1 MIHHEKTGFWQNVR
15 YGLSVIPDPK
25 AFCQN
30 LFIIKRNKGVNVT
43 ILAVGKIKEKF
54 LSDAI
59 DEYSKRLGRY
69 CRLEIIRVKDDP
81 TPDNP
86 TDKERDIVLKREGE
100 RLIEKIPKGAYIIPL
115 CIEGKQKSSEEFAK
129 IMSDIPSGGKSEVAF
144 IIGGSMGLWD
154 RIKDMAD
161 IKLSFSK
168 MTFPHQ
174 LMCVILL
181 EQLYRAFNISGGG
194 KYHK

>member
-1 MIHHEKTGFWQNVR
+1 M
-15 YGLSVIPDPK
+15 L
-25 AFCQN
+25 
-30 LFIIKRNKGVNVT
+30 NVT

-100 RLIEKIPKGAYIIPL
+100 RLIEKIPKGAYVIPL

>member
-1 MIHHEKTGFWQNVR
+1 M
-15 YGLSVIPDPK
+15 L
-25 AFCQN
+25 
-30 LFIIKRNKGVNVT
+30 NVT

-86 TDKERDIVLKREGE
+86 TDKEWGIVLKREGE

-129 IMSDIPSGGKSEVAF
+129 IMSEIPSGGKSEVVF

>member
-1 MIHHEKTGFWQNVR
+1 M
-15 YGLSVIPDPK
+15 L
-25 AFCQN
+25 
-30 LFIIKRNKGVNVT
+30 NVT

-81 TPDNP
+81 MPDNP

-129 IMSDIPSGGKSEVAF
+129 TMSDIPSGGKSEVVF

>member
-1 MIHHEKTGFWQNVR
+1 M
-15 YGLSVIPDPK
+15 L
-25 AFCQN
+25 
-30 LFIIKRNKGVNVT
+30 NVT

-86 TDKERDIVLKREGE
+86 TNKERDIVLKREGE

-129 IMSDIPSGGKSEVAF
+129 IMSEIPSGGKSEVVF

-181 EQLYRAFNISGGG
+181 EQLYRAFNISCGG

>member
-1 MIHHEKTGFWQNVR
+1 M
-15 YGLSVIPDPK
+15 L
-25 AFCQN
+25 
-30 LFIIKRNKGVNVT
+30 NVT

-129 IMSDIPSGGKSEVAF
+129 IMSDIPSGGKSEVVF

-161 IKLSFSK
+161 IKLSLSK

>member
-1 MIHHEKTGFWQNVR
+1 M
-15 YGLSVIPDPK
+15 L
-25 AFCQN
+25 
-30 LFIIKRNKGVNVT
+30 NVT

-115 CIEGKQKSSEEFAK
+115 CVEGKQKASEEFAK
-129 IMSDIPSGGKSEVAF
+129 IMSEIPSSGKSEVVF
-144 IIGGSMGLWD
+144 IIGGSMGLWN

-161 IKLSFSK
+161 LKLSFSK

>member
-1 MIHHEKTGFWQNVR
+1 M
-15 YGLSVIPDPK
+15 L
-25 AFCQN
+25 
-30 LFIIKRNKGVNVT
+30 NVT

-115 CIEGKQKSSEEFAK
+115 CIEGKQNSSEEFAK
-129 IMSDIPSGGKSEVAF
+129 IMSDIPSGGKSEVVF

>member
-1 MIHHEKTGFWQNVR
+1 M
-15 YGLSVIPDPK
+15 L
-25 AFCQN
+25 
-30 LFIIKRNKGVNVT
+30 NVT

-54 LSDAI
+54 LSNAI

-129 IMSDIPSGGKSEVAF
+129 IMSEIPSGGKSEVVF

>member
-1 MIHHEKTGFWQNVR
+1 M
-15 YGLSVIPDPK
+15 L
-25 AFCQN
+25 
-30 LFIIKRNKGVNVT
+30 NVT
-43 ILAVGKIKEKF
+43 ILAVGKIKAKF

-129 IMSDIPSGGKSEVAF
+129 IMSDIPSGGKSEVVF

>member
-1 MIHHEKTGFWQNVR
+1 M
-15 YGLSVIPDPK
+15 L
-25 AFCQN
+25 
-30 LFIIKRNKGVNVT
+30 NVT

-115 CIEGKQKSSEEFAK
+115 CIEGKQKSSEEFAR
-129 IMSDIPSGGKSEVAF
+129 IMSEIPSGGKSEVVF

>member
-1 MIHHEKTGFWQNVR
+1 M
-15 YGLSVIPDPK
+15 L
-25 AFCQN
+25 
-30 LFIIKRNKGVNVT
+30 NVT
-43 ILAVGKIKEKF
+43 VLAVGKIKEKF

-86 TDKERDIVLKREGE
+86 TEKERDIVLKREGE

-115 CIEGKQKSSEEFAK
+115 CIEGKQKSSEEFAE
-129 IMSDIPSGGKSEVAF
+129 IMREIPSHGKSEVVF

-154 RIKDMAD
+154 KIKNMAD
-161 IKLSFSK
+161 IKMSFSK

-181 EQLYRAFNISGGG
+181 EQLYRAFNISSGG

>member
-1 MIHHEKTGFWQNVR
+1 M
-15 YGLSVIPDPK
+15 L
-25 AFCQN
+25 
-30 LFIIKRNKGVNVT
+30 NVT

-59 DEYSKRLGRY
+59 GEYSKRLGRY

-100 RLIEKIPKGAYIIPL
+100 RLIEKIPKGADIIPL

-129 IMSDIPSGGKSEVAF
+129 IMSDIPSGGKSEVVF

>member
-1 MIHHEKTGFWQNVR
+1 M
-15 YGLSVIPDPK
+15 L
-25 AFCQN
+25 
-30 LFIIKRNKGVNVT
+30 NVT

-100 RLIEKIPKGAYIIPL
+100 HLIEKIPKGAYIIPL

-129 IMSDIPSGGKSEVAF
+129 TMSDIPSGGKSEVVF

-174 LMCVILL
+174 LMCVVLL

>member
-1 MIHHEKTGFWQNVR
+1 M
-15 YGLSVIPDPK
+15 L
-25 AFCQN
+25 
-30 LFIIKRNKGVNVT
+30 NVT

-129 IMSDIPSGGKSEVAF
+129 IMSDIPSGGKSEVVF

-181 EQLYRAFNISGGG
+181 EQLYRAFNISGGC

>member
-1 MIHHEKTGFWQNVR
+1 M
-15 YGLSVIPDPK
+15 L
-25 AFCQN
+25 
-30 LFIIKRNKGVNVT
+30 NVT

-100 RLIEKIPKGAYIIPL
+100 RLIEKIPKGAYVIPL

-129 IMSDIPSGGKSEVAF
+129 IMSEIPSGGKSEVVF

>member
-1 MIHHEKTGFWQNVR
+1 M
-15 YGLSVIPDPK
+15 L
-25 AFCQN
+25 
-30 LFIIKRNKGVNVT
+30 NVT

-69 CRLEIIRVKDDP
+69 CRLEIIRVTDDP

-129 IMSDIPSGGKSEVAF
+129 TMSDIPSGGKSEVVF

>member
-1 MIHHEKTGFWQNVR
+1 M
-15 YGLSVIPDPK
+15 L
-25 AFCQN
+25 
-30 LFIIKRNKGVNVT
+30 NVT

-115 CIEGKQKSSEEFAK
+115 CIEGKQKIVRGIRKDNERYSVGRKKRGCVYHRRFDGALGQNKRHGGYKAQLFEN
-129 IMSDIPSGGKSEVAF
+129 DISAPTYVRDF
-144 IIGGSMGLWD
+144 IGTALS
-154 RIKDMAD
+154 RIQY
-161 IKLSFSK
+161 LG
-168 MTFPHQ
+168 
-174 LMCVILL
+174 
-181 EQLYRAFNISGGG
+181 RR
-194 KYHK
+194 

>member
-1 MIHHEKTGFWQNVR
+1 M
-15 YGLSVIPDPK
+15 L
-25 AFCQN
+25 
-30 LFIIKRNKGVNVT
+30 NVT

-59 DEYSKRLGRY
+59 DEYAKRLGRY
-69 CRLEIIRVKDDP
+69 CRLEMVRVKDDP
-81 TPDNP
+81 TPDSP
-86 TDKERDIVLKREGE
+86 TDREREIVLKREGE
-100 RLIEKIPKGAYIIPL
+100 RLIEKIPRGAYVIPL
-115 CIEGKQKSSEEFAK
+115 CIEGRQKSSEEFAE
-129 IMSDIPSGGKSEVAF
+129 IMRDIPSCGKSDVVF
-144 IIGGSMGLWD
+144 VIGGSMGLWD

-181 EQLYRAFNISGGG
+181 EQLYRAFIISSGG

>member
-1 MIHHEKTGFWQNVR
+1 M
-15 YGLSVIPDPK
+15 L
-25 AFCQN
+25 
-30 LFIIKRNKGVNVT
+30 NVT

-100 RLIEKIPKGAYIIPL
+100 RLIEKIPKGAYVIPL

-129 IMSDIPSGGKSEVAF
+129 IMSEIPSSGKSEVAF

>member
-1 MIHHEKTGFWQNVR
+1 M
-15 YGLSVIPDPK
+15 L
-25 AFCQN
+25 
-30 LFIIKRNKGVNVT
+30 NVT

-129 IMSDIPSGGKSEVAF
+129 IMSEIPSGGKSEVVF

-174 LMCVILL
+174 LMCVIIL

>member
-1 MIHHEKTGFWQNVR
+1 M
-15 YGLSVIPDPK
+15 L
-25 AFCQN
+25 
-30 LFIIKRNKGVNVT
+30 NVT

-54 LSDAI
+54 LSDAT

-129 IMSDIPSGGKSEVAF
+129 IMSEIPSGGKSEVVF
-144 IIGGSMGLWD
+144 IIGGSMGLWN

>member
-1 MIHHEKTGFWQNVR
+1 M
-15 YGLSVIPDPK
+15 L
-25 AFCQN
+25 
-30 LFIIKRNKGVNVT
+30 NVT

-86 TDKERDIVLKREGE
+86 TDKREGE

-129 IMSDIPSGGKSEVAF
+129 IMSEIPSGGKSEVVF

>member
-1 MIHHEKTGFWQNVR
+1 M
-15 YGLSVIPDPK
+15 L
-25 AFCQN
+25 
-30 LFIIKRNKGVNVT
+30 NVT

-129 IMSDIPSGGKSEVAF
+129 TMSDIPSGGKSEVVF

-174 LMCVILL
+174 LMCVVLL

>member
-1 MIHHEKTGFWQNVR
+1 M
-15 YGLSVIPDPK
+15 L
-25 AFCQN
+25 
-30 LFIIKRNKGVNVT
+30 NVT
-43 ILAVGKIKEKF
+43 ILAVGKIKEKL

-69 CRLEIIRVKDDP
+69 CRLETIRVKDDP

-129 IMSDIPSGGKSEVAF
+129 IMSEIPSGGKSEVAF